1 MKSGPGPGM
10 YPRDLFTRAAGWT
23 IKASGGRWGFLIALS
38 AILIWGIAGPLT
50 GYSANWQLWINTGT
64 SIVTFLMVFLI
75 QNAQN
80 RESKAIHIKLDE
92 LILSVRQARNELID
106 IEHLTE
112 EQLDMLA
119 ARYTKVAESHHHKL
133 RETIAAEN
141 PDAPDARAHMT
152 VK

>member
-1 MKSGPGPGM
+1 
-10 YPRDLFTRAAGWT
+10 
-23 IKASGGRWGFLIALS
+23 
-38 AILIWGIAGPLT
+38 
-50 GYSANWQLWINTGT
+50 
-64 SIVTFLMVFLI
+64 MVFLI

-92 LILSVRQARNELID
+92 IILSLRQARNELID

-119 ARYTKVAESHHHKL
+119 ARYTKVAASHHHKL
-133 RETIAAEN
+133 RETIAPEV
-141 PDAPDARAHMT
+141 PEAPDAKAHMT